1 MEESLF
7 VYVQYGFC
15 QLFSYVTNLVLFKL
29 FSSFFAVRH
38 QFVKILLD
46 ILKNKVG
53 LIDDSNDFL
62 EFNDVRVVHF
72 FFFFDFGEL

>member
-29 FSSFFAVRH
+29 FSSFFPVCH

-72 FFFFDFGEL
+72 SEGFDFGEL